1 MLSRKIC
8 FSFLVLGINIC
19 ISGCKAPSPDSN
31 LSSNAMVVTAHPKA
45 SGVGKAI
52 LKEGGNAIDAAIA
65 TQFALAVV
73 YPTAGNIGGGGFM
86 VTRFNQK
93 VTTLD
98 FRERAPLKASRKTYQ
113 NASGAVKEK
122 QSLKGHLAA
131 GVPGTVAGM
140 VKAHERWGSIPFDQ
154 LLEPAITLAKKGFS
168 VTERQAERINNHL
181 GAIRSHS
188 TFAPTPFL
196 RSRAWKQ
203 TDTLKRPD
211 LAKTLKRIQEHKTA
225 GFYQGK
231 TARYIINEMERCGG
245 LITEKDL
252 RTYMAQFRDPIV
264 TAFKGFKVYA
274 MPPPSSGGIALSQL
288 LNLVER
294 YPLDKWGLKS
304 WKTRHIMTEAMK
316 LVYAD
321 RTKYLGDPAFYDV
334 PKKKLLDSAYLSDRR
349 QLMGVNKTIKSKNLE
364 AGKFNSKIGGQTTH
378 FSIVDEAG
386 NAVSV
391 TTTLNTPYGSKVY
404 VGRAGFFL
412 NSEMNDFSLKPGFPN
427 VYGLRSG
434 EANAIEPGKR
444 MLSSMTPTIVTKA
457 DSLYAVL
464 GSPGGSTIITTVFQ
478 TLMNITVFNMPMQE
492 AVNHGRFH
500 HQWKP
505 NYLLMEYNRP
515 FQISTLMKLYGK
527 GHWVVPFPPIGSVDA
542 IKVKGDGNLAG
553 GADPRGDDAV
563 MGY

>member
-1 MLSRKIC
+1 MLAQNFC
-8 FSFLVLGINIC
+8 YAFLILSLGVVTKSCNAPT
-19 ISGCKAPSPDSN
+19 SKANSTP
-31 LSSNAMVVTAHPKA
+31 NAMVVTAHPKA
-45 SGVGKAI
+45 SQVGKVI
-52 LKEGGNAIDAAIA
+52 LKQGGNAVDAAIA

-86 VTRFNQK
+86 VSRFNQK

-98 FRERAPLKASRKTYQ
+98 FRERAPLKANREMFQDSNGNVTPSK
-113 NASGAVKEK
+113 
-122 QSLKGHLAA
+122 SLKGHLAA

-140 VKAHERWGSIPFDQ
+140 VKAYKRWGSMPFDE
-154 LLEPAITLAKKGFS
+154 LLKPAVALAKKGFPI
-168 VTERQAERINNHL
+168 TEKQAKRFNNHL
-181 GAIRSHS
+181 RAIKRYS
-188 TFAPTPFL
+188 TFTPKPFL
-196 RSRAWKQ
+196 KNPFWKQ
-203 TDTLKRPD
+203 NDTLQRPY
-211 LAKTLKRIQEHKTA
+211 LAKTLKRIQDHKRA

-231 TARYIINEMERCGG
+231 TARYIINEMERCSG
-245 LITEKDL
+245 LITQKDL
-252 RTYMAQFRDPIV
+252 TAYKARFRTPIE
-264 TAFKGFKVYA
+264 TSFKGFKVHT
-274 MPPPSSGGIALSQL
+274 MPPPSSGGIALAQL
-288 LNLVER
+288 LKLVEP

-304 WKTRHIMTEAMK
+304 AKSRHIMTEAMK

-321 RTKYLGDPAFYDV
+321 RSKHIGDPAFYNV
-334 PKKKLLDSAYLSDRR
+334 PKKKLLDATYLDDRR
-349 QLMGVNKTIKSKNLE
+349 DLIALNKTIASRNLE
-364 AGKFNSKIGGQTTH
+364 AGKFDSKIGGQTTH

-412 NSEMNDFSLKPGFPN
+412 NSEMNDFSLKLGFPN

-444 MLSSMTPTIVTKA
+444 MLSSMTPTIVTKE
-457 DSLYAVL
+457 DSLYAAL

-478 TLMNITVFNMPMQE
+478 TLMNITVFDMPMQA
-492 AVNHGRFH
+492 AVNQGRFH

-515 FQISTLMKLYGK
+515 FQLSTLMALYGK

-542 IKVKGDGNLAG
+542 IKVKANGNLAG
-553 GADPRGDDAV
+553 GADPRGDDVA